1 MKALEKGLNII
12 SDIAISFFYFIFFD
26 RYDYFILENKKLLKK
41 FFNYQNKNNQRKFK
55 KKFNLYL
62 KRIQLSTKW
71 YTTFRKKV

>member
-12 SDIAISFFYFIFFD
+12 SDIAISFFYFIFFLID
-26 RYDYFILENKKLLKK
+26 MIILENKKLLKK